1 VTRKPGETVRFFRDL
16 PIRYKLTLLL
26 LGVVGLML
34 LAVSVANVIN
44 EVQTTRVTLAAK
56 YSTLAKIVAGQSGAA
71 LSIADVDASA
81 AQQIVAELDAEPSI
95 QFAALYNL
103 AGHEVVHYPV
113 DTPRDVRPSP
123 APALGAVF
131 TKDGYLDVVDQ
142 VTLND
147 GAPVGRIY
155 VRASTEEL
163 KLQIRRTIWIAI
175 AVYLIALAIAFL
187 LSIALQRIIST
198 PILQLARLTRRVS
211 TEHDYSLSVERRSHD
226 ELGVLCDG
234 FNAML
239 AEIRRRDDELEQ
251 SNNELLRYNEELR
264 QFAFVASHDLQ
275 EPLRSITSFCNLLE
289 AEYRGRL
296 DEQADNYIDRIVNG
310 AKRMKA
316 LVTDLLGYSR
326 VSRNEPAP
334 FQTVAFQEVVND
346 ALANL
351 QVSINESDA
360 EVAVGR
366 MPIVIGDRVQLTQLM
381 QNLIGNAIKYRSNRP
396 PRIRIDA
403 EKIGDLWEFAVH
415 DNGLGIAPEHHQT
428 VFEIFKRLH
437 GREKYPGTGIGLAVC
452 KKIIER
458 HGGEITLES
467 RLGAGSTFRFTILTT
482 LEEPRDEPQLVAAGH

>member
-1 VTRKPGETVRFFRDL
+1 MRHFRDF

-26 LGVVGLML
+26 MGVVGLVL
-34 LAVSVANVIN
+34 LAVSVANVVN

-56 YSTLAKIVAGQSGAA
+56 YSTLAKIVAAQSGAA

-81 AQQIVAELDAEPSI
+81 AQQIVSELDAEPSI
-95 QFAALYNL
+95 RFAALYNA
-103 AGHEVVHYPV
+103 AGNEVVRHPA
-113 DTPRDVRPSP
+113 DSPRDQRPSP
-123 APALGAVF
+123 ANAPGATF
-131 TKDGYLDVVDQ
+131 TDDGFLDVVHE
-142 VTLND
+142 VKLND

-155 VRASTEEL
+155 LRASTEEL
-163 KLQIRRTIWIAI
+163 RAQVRRTVLIASV
-175 AVYLIALAIAFL
+175 VYLIALAIALL

-198 PILQLARLTRRVS
+198 PILELAQLTRRVS
-211 TEHDYSLSVERRSHD
+211 TEHDYSLSIERRGHD
-226 ELGVLCDG
+226 ELGALCDG

-251 SNNELLRYNEELR
+251 SNNELLRSNEELR

-326 VSRNEPAP
+326 VSREGPAP

-351 QVSINESDA
+351 QSSINESDA
-360 EVAVGR
+360 EIAVGR
-366 MPIVIGDRVQLTQLM
+366 MPIVIGDRVQLIQLM
-381 QNLIGNAIKYRSNRP
+381 QNLIGNAIKYRSHRP

-403 EKIGDLWEFAVH
+403 EKTGDLWEFAVA
-415 DNGLGIAPEHHQT
+415 DNGLGIAPEHHHT

-437 GREKYPGTGIGLAVC
+437 GREEYPGTGIGLAVC
-452 KKIIER
+452 KKIVQR
-458 HGGEITLES
+458 HGGQITLKS
-467 RLGAGSTFRFTILTT
+467 RPGAGSTFRFTIQTKLQNA
-482 LEEPRDEPQLVAAGH
+482 PDEAELFSTAH